1 MAILSRPDFAVLI
14 AGKYT
19 IDPAPLTPRQIAAPP
34 PHANRPD
41 TGSSTALPAPAR

>member
-19 IDPAPLTPRQIAAPP
+19 IDPLPLTAKQIAVPP
-34 PHANRPD
+34 PHANSPD
-41 TGSSTALPAPAR
+41 TMPMWPAEPHR